1 MKKTTIFLTASLCLA
16 LSCTSKKEAKVPEN
30 TKPSVPVVR
39 TNGLKIAFY
48 NQDSLK
54 EGFIYFKNMDEMV
67 KRKQIAFQN
76 QLGTKEK
83 ELQNFV
89 ATNEER
95 VKLGQLSAFE
105 IQSIQQEAQKKE
117 QTLYQLQQTQGAK
130 LEKET
135 VDLLNVIGKKIE
147 AAGKKYCEKH
157 KIDLLLVQSAGSQ
170 FNYINPTMDVTKE
183 FIAFL
188 NQEQD
193 LIEKDIKGKK

>member
-130 LEKET
+130 LEK
-135 VDLLNVIGKKIE
+135 
-147 AAGKKYCEKH
+147 
-157 KIDLLLVQSAGSQ
+157 
-170 FNYINPTMDVTKE
+170 
-183 FIAFL
+183 
-188 NQEQD
+188 
-193 LIEKDIKGKK
+193 